1 LSINAT
7 GQVAGYYQDSNGQH
21 GFIYSDGNYTILNV
35 PGALNTQ
42 PLGMNGKGQVVG
54 IYNPPGDNSGFHGFL
69 YSGGTY
75 TILNV
80 PGAADT
86 SPVSINGSGQVVGSY
101 TPNGENNGAHNQG
114 FVYSNGTYTTLT
126 FPGAINTDPYSI
138 NAKGQ
143 VVGYYE
149 VADSNGSII
158 AEHGFLYSNGICTTI
173 DPPGGIGP
181 AAASIN
187 NSGQI
192 VGNADIN
199 GTENGFLATQ
209 TYAGKGHPT
218 SPLTVTASNTTA
230 GESSTVPAGTISG
243 TDPPVT
249 TTPSHQ
255 SLALLNQFVA
265 AGLHEQNGIPI
276 VANSRTEIN
285 SGGEAFLTQPH
296 H

>member
-1 LSINAT
+1 MNAK
-7 GQVAGYYQDSNGQH
+7 A
-21 GFIYSDGNYTILNV
+21 
-35 PGALNTQ
+35 
-42 PLGMNGKGQVVG
+42 QVVG
-54 IYNPPGDNSGFHGFL
+54 IYDDNSGFHGFL

-75 TILNV
+75 TTLNV
-80 PGAADT
+80 PGGADT
-86 SPVSINGSGQVVGSY
+86 RPVSINDSGQVVGRY
-101 TPNGENNGAHNQG
+101 TPNGQNNGDQG

-126 FPGAINTDPYSI
+126 FPGAISTDPSSI

-143 VVGYYE
+143 VVGWYNL
-149 VADSNGSII
+149 ANGTS
-158 AEHGFLYSNGICTTI
+158 HGFLYSDGIYTTI
-173 DPPGGIGP
+173 DLPGGIGTT
-181 AAASIN
+181 ADSIN

-192 VGNADIN
+192 VGYSFAN
-199 GTENGFLATQ
+199 GTEHGFLATQ
-209 TYAGKGHPT
+209 TNQHPT
-218 SPLTVTASNTTA
+218 NPLTVTASNTTA
-230 GESSTVPAGTISG
+230 GEFSTAPAGTISG